1 MSIYDFEVTLEDGSK
16 YSLNKYKGRPMLIV
30 NTATKCGFAPQFD
43 GLEALY
49 KKYQKAGLIVLGFPS
64 NQFKQELADGHAA
77 AEACR
82 MKYGVSF
89 PMHQLIKVNVQQTAP
104 LFKYLKTEAPGELGK
119 SIKWNFT
126 KFLVDR
132 NGHVVKRFAPK
143 TTPEAIEPAVEEL
156 LS

>member
-64 NQFKQELADGHAA
+64 NQFRQELADGHAA

-89 PMHQLIKVNVQQTAP
+89 PMHQLIKVNGQQTAP
-104 LFKYLKTEAPGELGK
+104 LFKYSKTEAPGELGK
-119 SIKWNFT
+119 LIK
-126 KFLVDR
+126 
-132 NGHVVKRFAPK
+132 
-143 TTPEAIEPAVEEL
+143 
-156 LS
+156 

>member
-89 PMHQLIKVNVQQTAP
+89 PMHQLIKVNGQQRAP

>member
-82 MKYGVSF
+82 MKYGVNF
-89 PMHQLIKVNVQQTAP
+89 PMHQLIKVNGQQTAP

>member
-43 GLEALY
+43 GLDALY

-89 PMHQLIKVNVQQTAP
+89 PMHQLIKVNGQQRAP

>member
-1 MSIYDFEVTLEDGSK
+1 
-16 YSLNKYKGRPMLIV
+16 MLIV

-64 NQFKQELADGHAA
+64 NQFRQELADGHAA

-89 PMHQLIKVNVQQTAP
+89 PMHQLIKVNGQQTAP

-119 SIKWNFT
+119 LIK
-126 KFLVDR
+126 
-132 NGHVVKRFAPK
+132 
-143 TTPEAIEPAVEEL
+143 
-156 LS
+156 

>member
-1 MSIYDFEVTLEDGSK
+1 M
-16 YSLNKYKGRPMLIV
+16 
-30 NTATKCGFAPQFD
+30 
-43 GLEALY
+43 
-49 KKYQKAGLIVLGFPS
+49 IVLGFPS

-89 PMHQLIKVNVQQTAP
+89 PMHQLIKVNGQQTAP

>member
-1 MSIYDFEVTLEDGSK
+1 MSIYDYEVTLEDGSQ
-16 YSLNKYKGRPMLIV
+16 YALSKYKGRPMLIV

-43 GLEALY
+43 GLEKLY
-49 KKYQKAGLIVLGFPS
+49 DKFKDQGLVVLGFPS
-64 NQFKQELADGHAA
+64 DQFKQELADGHAA

-82 MKYGVSF
+82 LKYGVSF
-89 PMHQLIKVNVQQTAP
+89 PMHDLIKVNGKEAAP
-104 LFKYLKTEAPGELGK
+104 LFQYLKTQAPGELGK

-132 NGHVVKRFAPK
+132 DGQVVARFAPK
-143 TTPEAIEPAVEEL
+143 TKPEAIEPAVEKL

>member
-1 MSIYDFEVTLEDGSK
+1 MSIYDFDATLEDGAE
-16 YSLNKYKGRPMLIV
+16 YSLSKYKGQPLLIV

-43 GLEALY
+43 GLEKLY
-49 KKYQKAGLIVLGFPS
+49 KKYKDQGLVILGFPS
-64 NQFKQELADGHAA
+64 DQFKQELADGHAA

-89 PMHQLIKVNVQQTAP
+89 PMHELIKVNGEHTAP

-132 NGHVVKRFAPK
+132 DGRVVKRFAPK
-143 TTPEAIEPAVEEL
+143 TTPEAIEPALKEVL
-156 LS
+156 A